1 MASEQ
6 DNGRVDGRPFGGRL
20 RRYARVTTTMGGLAA
35 RVAGERY
42 LGWDIDRAKH
52 AADLR
57 QALGGLKGPIM
68 KVAQIL
74 STIPDALPPEY
85 ADELAGLQADA
96 PAMGWL
102 FTKRRMAS
110 ELGADWQQKFNQF
123 DREAISAASLGQVH
137 QAVGQDGQ
145 KLAVKLQYPDM
156 QSAIEADLRQLK
168 LLFQLYERYDS
179 AISTS
184 DIYDELSERLYEELD
199 YCREAQ
205 NMQLYRYMLADESC
219 VVVPQH
225 RPELSTERL
234 LTMNWLDGT
243 RLMPFLDTNPDQDTR
258 NKIAKHMFRVWY
270 VPFYYYGVIHGD
282 PHLGN
287 YSIASDHR
295 INLMDFGSIRL
306 FRPEFVAGVIEL
318 YKALR
323 DDDKAQA
330 VDAYERWGFVGLD
343 NEAIDVLNM
352 WAGFI
357 YAPLIEDRVRPI
369 QQMRNGKAGR
379 DLAGKVHQELKR
391 IGGIRPPREFVLMD
405 RAAVGLGSVF
415 MHLGAEVNWHELFH
429 DLIDDFSVDG
439 LASRQREA
447 AETIGLPA
455 GLITASA

>member
-1 MASEQ
+1 MADAESRSIAKQ
-6 DNGRVDGRPFGGRL
+6 IK
-20 RRYARVTTTMGGLAA
+20 RYAQVGGVVGKLATKLA
-35 RVAGERY
+35 SQKY
-42 LGWDIDRAKH
+42 LGVKLDKEKH
-52 AADLR
+52 ALEIR
-57 QALGGLKGPIM
+57 EALGGIKGPLM
-68 KVAQIL
+68 KVAQL
-74 STIPDALPPEY
+74 SATIPDLLPDEY
-85 ADELAGLQADA
+85 TKELMHLQSNA
-96 PAMGWL
+96 PPMGWL
-102 FTKRRMAS
+102 FVKRRMAT
-110 ELGADWQQKFNQF
+110 ELSSDWLKNFKEF
-123 DREAISAASLGQVH
+123 DKEATRAASLGQVH
-137 QAVGQDGQ
+137 KAVLNNSE
-145 KLAVKLQYPDM
+145 KVACKLQYPDM

-199 YCREAQ
+199 YRREAQ

-323 DDDKAQA
+323 DDDNAQA

-357 YAPLIEDRVRPI
+357 YAPLLEDRVRPI